1 MILSF
6 IIRNT
11 ATGTYLM
18 ELGDSG
24 TMTTQNLSLAKLFYT
39 STIADVV
46 VNRLGKEWT
55 REEYWLMSMPD
66 AKRTKH
72 WQVELQGQ
80 DKIDFDKEPS
90 KKAKHPELYGNYGC

>member
-55 REEYWLMSMPD
+55 REEYWLMTMPD
-66 AKRTKH
+66 AKRTKD
-72 WQVELQGQ
+72 WKEELKKQ
-80 DKIDFDKEPS
+80 DKMDIDKDPS
-90 KKAKHPELYGNYGC
+90 KWGKHPELYGNYGC